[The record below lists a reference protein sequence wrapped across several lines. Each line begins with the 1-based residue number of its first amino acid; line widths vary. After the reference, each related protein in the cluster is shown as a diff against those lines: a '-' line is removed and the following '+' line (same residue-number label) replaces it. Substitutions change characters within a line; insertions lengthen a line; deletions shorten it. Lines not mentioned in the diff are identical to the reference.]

1 MLPLEIVQICLAMI
15 DDESDRIKFEQL
27 YHEYEGLV
35 LYRAKQLLSDF
46 QLAEDAASLTFI
58 DIAKNMKMVDQVK
71 SPRTK
76 ALLMLV
82 VEHKAIDLARKQK
95 RDLSDCTDFSE
106 LEQRVAPERADYIVE
121 NMLDEALE
129 RLPWP
134 YRQAILLRY
143 ANGYETRE
151 IATLLN
157 YTVSKVEKLLSRG
170 KQQLRQILKEMQS

>member
-27 YHEYEGLV
+27 YREYEGLV

-46 QLAEDAASLTFI
+46 QLAEDAASMTFVYV
-58 DIAKNMKMVDQVK
+58 AKNMNKVEQAV

-82 VEHKAIDLARKQK
+82 LSHVAIDLARKQK
-95 RDLSDCTDFSE
+95 REQSHCADFSE
-106 LEQRVAPERADYIVE
+106 LEQRMAPERTDHIAEDA
-121 NMLDEALE
+121 LDEALE

-134 YRQAILLRY
+134 YQQVILLRY
-143 ANGYETRE
+143 ANGYTTRE
-151 IATLLN
+151 VAALLG

-170 KQQLRQILKEMQS
+170 KKQLRQILEEMPP